1 MSLRINTNVPA
12 MTALMNVG
20 QTQDGM
26 ALSIERLSTG
36 MRINRASDDPS
47 GLIKSESLRASIS
60 GLQTAVRNSQ
70 DTVNLAKTAEGGLA
84 EISRLLDSIKSLAVS
99 AANTGVVDTNQ
110 AAGYQTEISSLLS
123 SIDRITDT
131 TLWGGRQLLN
141 GASGT
146 SVSVTAID
154 SVSSLTI
161 GSKFGGDQVKSG
173 SVSIQPVTAATQS
186 TTGALAT
193 TFAASNN
200 PVSPGVFSIN
210 GTTFKVDA
218 GDTVDDVVTKIN
230 LSASST
236 HVTASFTPGQ
246 GISLTSSKYGSRY
259 PVNYVESTPILNGGS
274 SATGTPG
281 VDAVF
286 DVTMPTSSK
295 AGTTTVRFTG
305 GTGTTDDGLT
315 LTSPD
320 GDKLALN
327 PAANSLTGSTMIGAV
342 SVGEMQFQIGAGA
355 GDAVQF
361 GIPSVRS
368 SALGLNTV
376 SGKSLASIDVT
387 TATGAQEA
395 LKIVD
400 ASVNQVSDVR
410 AKLGSFQRNIVE
422 TNMRSLDVAKENLTA
437 ADSTIRDV
445 DVAAE
450 MTNFTKMQILQQ
462 SGVSVL
468 AQANRLPQSV
478 LELIKG

>member
-20 QTQDGM
+20 QTQDGLS
-26 ALSIERLSTG
+26 LSIERLSTG

-47 GLIKSESLRASIS
+47 GLIKSESLRASIA
-60 GLQTAVRNSQ
+60 GMQTATRNNQ

-84 EISRLLDSIKSLAVS
+84 EISNLVASIKSLAVS

-110 AAGYQTEISSLLS
+110 AAGYQNEIASLLS
-123 SIDRITDT
+123 SINRITDT
-131 TLWGGRQLLN
+131 TLWGGRKLLS

-146 SVSVTAID
+146 NVSVTATD
-154 SVSSLTI
+154 AVSSLTI
-161 GSKFGGDQVKSG
+161 GSNFGGDQVKSG
-173 SVSIQPVTAATQS
+173 SVSITQVAAATQS

-193 TFAASNN
+193 TFANN
-200 PVSPGVFSIN
+200 TSPVNSGVFSIN

-218 GDTVDDVVTKIN
+218 GETVDDVVTKIN
-230 LSASST
+230 LAAGGT
-236 HVTASFTPGQ
+236 HVTASFIPGQ
-246 GISLTSSKYGSRY
+246 GISLTSTKYGSHY
-259 PVNYVESTPILNGGS
+259 PVSFIESSSILNGGNPAS
-274 SATGTPG
+274 GAPGT
-281 VDAVF
+281 DAAF
-286 DVTMPTSSK
+286 DVTMPTNAKSGS
-295 AGTTTVRFTG
+295 TTVRFTG
-305 GTGTTDDGLT
+305 GTGNTDDGLT

-320 GDKLALN
+320 GDKLVLN
-327 PAANSLTGSTMIGAV
+327 PAANALTSTTMIGAV
-342 SVGEMQFQIGAGA
+342 SVGEMRFQIGNNA
-355 GDAVQF
+355 DDSVQF
-361 GIPSVRS
+361 GIPSVRVES
-368 SALGLNTV
+368 LGLTA
-376 SGKSLASIDVT
+376 GKSLASIDVT

-400 ASVNQVSDVR
+400 AAVNQVSDVR
-410 AKLGSFQRNIVE
+410 AKLGSFQKNIIE
-422 TNMRSLDVAKENLTA
+422 TNMRSLAVAQENLTA

-445 DVAAE
+445 DIAAE

>member
-1 MSLRINTNVPA
+1 

-26 ALSIERLSTG
+26 AISIERLSTG

-47 GLIKSESLRASIS
+47 GLVKSESLRASIA
-60 GLQTAVRNSQ
+60 GIQTAVRNNQ

-84 EISRLLDSIKSLAVS
+84 EVSRLLDSIKSLAVS

-110 AAGYQTEISSLLS
+110 AAGYQSEISSLLS
-123 SIDRITDT
+123 SINRITDT
-131 TLWGGRQLLN
+131 TLWGGRKLLS

-146 SVSVTAID
+146 SVSVTAVD
-154 SVSSLTI
+154 AVSSMTI
-161 GSKFGGDQVKSG
+161 GSSFGGDEVKSG

-193 TFAASNN
+193 PFATSST
-200 PVSPGVFSIN
+200 PVNPGVFSIN
-210 GTTFKVDA
+210 GTTFKVEA
-218 GDTVDDVVTKIN
+218 GETVDDVVTKIN
-230 LSASST
+230 LAAGST
-236 HVTASFTPGQ
+236 HVTASYTAGQ
-246 GISLTSSKYGSRY
+246 GVTLTSSKYGSRF
-259 PVNYVESTPILNGGS
+259 PVNYLESTPILNNGS

-281 VDAVF
+281 TDAAF
-286 DVTMPTSSK
+286 DVTLPTKSA

-305 GTGTTDDGLT
+305 GTAAGDDGLT
-315 LTSPD
+315 LTSPT
-320 GDKLALN
+320 GDKLMLN
-327 PAANSLTGSTMIGAV
+327 SAANALSSSTVIGAV
-342 SVGEMQFQIGAGA
+342 NVGDMRFQVGGNA
-355 GDAVQF
+355 DDSVQF
-361 GIPSVRS
+361 GISSVRS
-368 SALGLNTV
+368 DALGLDAV
-376 SGKSLASIDVT
+376 SGKSLATIDVT
-387 TATGAQEA
+387 TAGGAQEA
-395 LKIVD
+395 LKVVD
-400 ASVNQVSDVR
+400 AAVNQVSDVR
-410 AKLGSFQRNIVE
+410 AKLGSFQRNIIE
-422 TNMRSLDVAKENLTA
+422 TNMRSLEVAKENLTA